1 MTLRH
6 PFLSVLS
13 YICYILCWW
22 QNGEFSKSYCMFS
35 HSNGIRRGHSAR
47 TDLFQT
53 GFKFIH
59 FHSHL
64 QYCIALHMNF
74 NIISFYLFV
83 LIAAEHMKIPY
94 PGTLHSK
101 VRTLQ
106 NIKKPNK
113 SCLSRDSVTVESKT
127 KEQKQAQGRWSSAS
141 SDRQEATDKSEWLG
155 GRSTQLQIQRFLQQS
170 ADKDTASGE
179 GKLRAWTLQQTCIC
193 CHVRF
198 CHVASQ
204 NLDFWGMLN
213 NKQHWTPIY
222 STDL

>member
-13 YICYILCWW
+13 YICYISCWW

-141 SDRQEATDKSEWLG
+141 SDSKKQQIKVSGLVGEAHSSKS
-155 GRSTQLQIQRFLQQS
+155 RDSYRKVQTKTQLQ
-170 ADKDTASGE
+170 
-179 GKLRAWTLQQTCIC
+179 GKENSEHERCSKHVFVVMSDSVTLPVKILTFGVC
-193 CHVRF
+193 
-198 CHVASQ
+198 
-204 NLDFWGMLN
+204 
-213 NKQHWTPIY
+213 
-222 STDL
+222 